1 MTFLSDRVL
10 DHLASVAPEPDLSG
24 TRYRLIGPLGRGGMG
39 AVYAAEDTMLGR
51 EVALKVTTGFGERL
65 RREAT
70 VIARLEHPGIVP
82 VHDMGTLADG
92 SDYYVM
98 KRLHGERLDRWTAV
112 GDRPLREV
120 LEVYRRI
127 CEAVAFAHAHRVI
140 HRDLKPENVMI
151 AGLGEVLVLDWGL
164 AKVIGHDDGPEK
176 ESVASSATI
185 TGTVMGTPG
194 YMSPE
199 QARGETASLDARS
212 DVYALGAILSFV
224 LGERAPAP
232 LVSIAAKAMASD
244 RSGRFAS
251 AEDLALDVA
260 RYLEGRVP
268 LAHRETLLE
277 RLVRFTRSNS
287 VVLWLLAA
295 YLFVRLLILALAR

>member
-24 TRYRLIGPLGRGGMG
+24 TRYRLKGPLGSGGMG
-39 AVYAAEDTMLGR
+39 AVYAALDTVLGR
-51 EVALKVTTGFGERL
+51 EVALKVTTTFGERL

-70 VIARLEHPGIVP
+70 VIAGLEHPGIVP

-98 KRLHGERLDRWTAV
+98 KRLHGERLDRWIAV
-112 GDRPLREV
+112 DRPLREV
-120 LEVYRRI
+120 LEVFRRI
-127 CEAVAFAHAHRVI
+127 CEAVAFAHAHGVL

-164 AKVIGHDDGPEK
+164 AKTIGRDDDPER
-176 ESVASSATI
+176 ESVAPHATR

-199 QARGETASLDARS
+199 QARGEVVDARS
-212 DVYALGAILSFV
+212 DVYALGAILQ
-224 LGERAPAP
+224 LLLRGRAPAP
-232 LVSIAAKAMASD
+232 LASICAKAMAHDPSD
-244 RSGRFAS
+244 RFAS
-251 AEDLALDVA
+251 AEELALDVT
-260 RYLEGRVP
+260 RHLEGSVP
-268 LAHRETLLE
+268 RAHRETFWE
-277 RLVRFTRSNS
+277 RLVRFTRANS
-287 VVLWLLAA
+287 VVLWLLVA

>member
-10 DHLASVAPEPDLSG
+10 DHLASVAPEPDLTG
-24 TRYRLIGPLGRGGMG
+24 TRYRLIGPLGSGGMG
-39 AVYAAEDTMLGR
+39 AVYAAEDTVLGR
-51 EVALKVTTGFGERL
+51 EVALKVTTVFGERL

-98 KRLHGERLDRWTAV
+98 KRLHGERLDRWIGV
-112 GDRPLREV
+112 DRPLREV
-120 LEVYRRI
+120 LEVFRRI
-127 CEAVAFAHAHRVI
+127 CEAVAFAHAHGVI

-151 AGLGEVLVLDWGL
+151 ARLGEVLVLDWGL
-164 AKVIGHDDGPEK
+164 AKAIGRDEHPEK
-176 ESVASSATI
+176 ESVTAAATI

-199 QARGETASLDARS
+199 QAGGDTASLDARS
-212 DVYALGAILSFV
+212 DVYALGAILQFLLSEQSAPKP
-224 LGERAPAP
+224 LG
-232 LVSIAAKAMASD
+232 SICAKAMARD
-244 RSGRFAS
+244 RSERFAS
-251 AEDLALDVA
+251 AEELALDVA
-260 RYLEGRVP
+260 RYLGGGVP
-268 LAHRETLLE
+268 LSHRETWSE
-277 RLVRFTRSNS
+277 RAARFVDRNK

-295 YLFVRLLILALAR
+295 YLFVRLLLLAIA